1 MKEEHL
7 ENEND
12 DILKNMNYML
22 YLVNLEYLIKIY
34 RKLKLNIWK
43 MLKIYSLE

>member
-12 DILKNMNYML
+12 DILKNMNYTL
-22 YLVNLEYLIKIY
+22 YLFNLEYLI
-34 RKLKLNIWK
+34 
-43 MLKIYSLE
+43 

>member
-7 ENEND
+7 ENESD

-22 YLVNLEYLIKIY
+22 YLVNLEYLI
-34 RKLKLNIWK
+34 
-43 MLKIYSLE
+43 